1 MDPRE
6 LYNSVLKISKD
17 REQAAANQELQ
28 HIKDNLQDWLEN
40 TAKLGYRKHVLDVR
54 FKANADSLE
63 SLLCAGGFTVVTFA
77 VASGGFNLEIR
88 W

>member
-6 LYNSVLKISKD
+6 LFNSVLEISKD
-17 REQAAANQELQ
+17 REQVEINRERQ
-28 HIKDNLQDWLEN
+28 HIKDNLRGWLEN

-54 FKANADSLE
+54 FKTNADNVE
-63 SLLCAGGFTVVTFA
+63 SKLRAGGFTVVIFG
-77 VASGGFNLEIR
+77 VASGGYKLEIR